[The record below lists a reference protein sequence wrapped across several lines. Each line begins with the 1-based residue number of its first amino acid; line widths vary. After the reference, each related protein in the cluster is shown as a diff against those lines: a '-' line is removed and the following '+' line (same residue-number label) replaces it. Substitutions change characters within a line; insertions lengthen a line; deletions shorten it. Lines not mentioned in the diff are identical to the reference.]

1 MTATVVAVF
10 MMFASVMMV
19 IAASAVVVEEASGRS
34 GDAGFVIAFFS
45 AATVLT
51 DLGMPRLLRTRS
63 ASWLLA
69 IGIAIITVSAPL
81 FVAASHSAPAMMV
94 VSALRGVGFAF
105 GSVTASL
112 FVINLAPP
120 EQRGRALGLYGVAAT
135 VPGIVAPSIGLLLLE
150 AVGVGAAFGTA
161 AGIGLLGFL
170 AAVRGRDPRA
180 VGAHDAALHE
190 GRMLRRALALAAVR
204 RPFIVSLVAMV
215 GLGGVLAFVPLAL
228 PSSGAGSAAVFL
240 LTAGVC
246 RAVARWASGGLI
258 DRHGATAPLLAGTAV
273 TIVGFLFLIGERSAL
288 PAIIAAAA
296 VGVGLGVVLNAGYL
310 AMIHGAEKGTLGVIS
325 TLWNLSI
332 DGGVGVGALAL
343 GVVAASSLDA
353 VFVVLPL
360 LVALAL
366 PVAWRAHSSTAAGGS
381 G

>member
-228 PSSGAGSAAVFL
+228 PSSGAGSAPVFL

-273 TIVGFLFLIGERSAL
+273 TIGGFLFLIGERSAL

-296 VGVGLGVVLNAGYL
+296 VGVVLNAGYV